1 MRKASPST
9 LLENVSLFSACS
21 KKELAA
27 IAKASDQLSLPEGH
41 VLMKQGETAREA
53 FVIVSGQATVTR
65 NDRKVATLG
74 PGDTVGELGLL
85 DMGER
90 TATVVADETMDV
102 LVIGPREF
110 RALLDDV
117 PSLTKKLL
125 TTLAATVRDLD
136 EKSYG

>member
-1 MRKASPST
+1 MRKASPSS
-9 LLENVSLFSACS
+9 LLENVSLFAACS
-21 KKELAA
+21 KKELSA
-27 IAKASDQLSLPEGH
+27 IAKASDQLSLPAGH

-53 FVIVSGQATVTR
+53 FVIVSGQATVKR
-65 NDRKVATLG
+65 NDRTVATLG

-90 TATVVADETMDV
+90 TATVVADEAMDV
-102 LVIGPREF
+102 LVLGPREF

-117 PSLTKKLL
+117 PNLSKKLL
-125 TTLAATVRDLD
+125 TTLAATIRDLD

>member
-53 FVIVSGQATVTR
+53 FVIISGQATVTR

-110 RALLDDV
+110 RALLDEV